1 MPSIDW
7 NTVHP
12 SNNPQFAHFNSRRS
26 TVFSTKGLVAS
37 SQPLA
42 SQAGLEILNKGGN
55 AADAAVATAAAL
67 NVTEPSCTGIGGDL
81 FCLYWDAKSKQVRAI
96 NASGR
101 APAALDLKHLR
112 KQGINGRTIPLTDM
126 NSVTVPGAA
135 SGWVK
140 TIEEFG
146 SGKLTL
152 SEILAPAIRMAE
164 EGVPTCELHAW
175 AWQKSES
182 LIKNASPHAK
192 DMLLNGKAPL
202 ASHIVKFP
210 HLANTFK
217 AVAEHGNEG
226 FYTGRIAEAIVELVQ
241 AGGGVMTMDDLA
253 NHTAEVVEPIHYQ
266 FRKGEAGEE
275 AVTLYECPPNGQG
288 LTALVALG
296 IIEGLESSGK
306 LEDILKTEHN
316 SVEYLHILIE
326 SLRLAFADTRYY
338 VTDPDV
344 VRVPVKEM
352 LSSEYLSKRA
362 GLIDLEKSTMD
373 VRRGSPVQ
381 SSDTVYFT
389 TSDSEGNACSFIA
402 SNYAGFGTG
411 ALPKDCGFTLQN
423 RGSGFTLEEG
433 HPNNVKGGKR
443 PYHTIIPAMA
453 TKGGELF
460 LSYGV
465 MGGFMQPQGHVQVLL
480 NILRGMSPQA
490 ALDAPRFCISAGLPS
505 AEDEDAAK
513 SGKSAGEVNSEVY
526 LEEGIPIEVV
536 QKLKEMGH
544 DVRQAAGFSRAVAG
558 RGQLIQQVIDP
569 SGARVWAGGS
579 DQRGDGQ
586 VVGQI

>member
-1 MPSIDW
+1 MPAIDW
-7 NTVHP
+7 NVVHP
-12 SNNPQFAHFNSRRS
+12 SNNPQFSHFPSRRS

-37 SQPLA
+37 SQTLA

-81 FCLYWDAKSKQVRAI
+81 FCLFWDAKAKKVRAI

-101 APAALDLKHLR
+101 APAALSLEHLR
-112 KQGINGRTIPLTDM
+112 SQGINGRTIPLTNL

-140 TIEEFG
+140 TVEEFG
-146 SGKLTL
+146 SGKLSL
-152 SEILAPAIRMAE
+152 SEILAPAIRLAE
-164 EGVPTCELHAW
+164 EGVPTAELHAN
-175 AWQKSES
+175 AWQGSEN
-182 LIKNASPHAK
+182 LIKRASPHAH
-192 DMLLNGKAPL
+192 DMLLDGKAPL

-217 AVAEHGNEG
+217 AVAEYGTKG

-241 AGGGVMTMDDLA
+241 SGGGVMTMEDLA
-253 NHTAEVVEPIHYQ
+253 SHTANVVEPIKYEFKQ
-266 FRKGEAGEE
+266 GEAGE
-275 AVTLYECPPNGQG
+275 AGVTLYECPPNGQG

-296 IIEGLESSGK
+296 IIEGLEASGK
-306 LEDILKTEHN
+306 LDDILKLEHN
-316 SVEYLHILIE
+316 SVDYLHILIE

-338 VTDPDV
+338 VTDPEV
-344 VRVPVKEM
+344 VHVPVKEM
-352 LSSEYLSKRA
+352 LSKEYLSKRA
-362 GLIDLEKSTMD
+362 ALIDLEKSTVD
-373 VRRGSPVQ
+373 VRKGSPVQ

-389 TSDSEGNACSFIA
+389 TSDKNGNACSFIA
-402 SNYAGFGTG
+402 RSTPGFGTG
-411 ALPKDCGFTLQN
+411 AIPKDCGFTLQN

-453 TKGGELF
+453 TKGDELF

-480 NILRGMSPQA
+480 NILRGMTPQA

-505 AEDEDAAK
+505 ADNEDAEK

-526 LEEGIPIEVV
+526 IEEGVSDEVFD
-536 QKLKEMGH
+536 KLREMGH
-544 DVRQAAGFSRAVAG
+544 DARRAQGFSRAVAG
-558 RGQLIQQVIDP
+558 RGQIIQQVLDP

-579 DQRGDGQ
+579 DQRADGQ
-586 VVGQI
+586 VAAQI